1 LTKFTPPQFA
11 FSLVVLLHTFFLL
24 GVRAGLPGVFASG
37 ETPNYGNNWAS
48 HVEKLGTSKLD
59 RAASV
64 CTERLAR
71 FFPEAEPAE
80 VRAQLTPL
88 RNGAGTVCE
97 SVLVEFASA
106 EKAIFQSSLPLE
118 FNDRVQLEQS
128 NGSAKAEGTV
138 IAVQYHDGQKAV
150 AVQFVN
156 GQSAWVNKP

>member
-1 LTKFTPPQFA
+1 M
-11 FSLVVLLHTFFLL
+11 VLLHTFFLL
-24 GVRAGLPGVFASG
+24 GVRADLPGVFASG
-37 ETPNYGNNWAS
+37 ETPNCGNDWAS
-48 HVEKLGTSKLD
+48 HVEKLGTSKLE

-71 FFPEAEPAE
+71 FFPEAEPAA
-80 VRAQLTPL
+80 VRAMLTPL
-88 RNGAGTVCE
+88 RNGGTVCE
-97 SVLVEFASA
+97 SVLVEFTSA

>member
-1 LTKFTPPQFA
+1 M
-11 FSLVVLLHTFFLL
+11 HTFFLL
-24 GVRAGLPGVFASG
+24 GVRADLPGVFASG
-37 ETPNYGNNWAS
+37 ETPNCGNDWAS
-48 HVEKLGTSKLD
+48 HVEKLGTSKLE

-80 VRAQLTPL
+80 VRAMLTPL
-88 RNGAGTVCE
+88 RNGGTVCE
-97 SVLVEFASA
+97 SVLVEFTSA

>member
-1 LTKFTPPQFA
+1 M
-11 FSLVVLLHTFFLL
+11 HTFFLL
-24 GVRAGLPGVFASG
+24 GVCAGLPGVFESG
-37 ETPNYGNNWAS
+37 ETPKLRDDWAS
-48 HVEKLGTSKLD
+48 HVEKLETSKLE
-59 RAASV
+59 RTASV

-80 VRAQLTPL
+80 VRAMLTPL

-97 SVLVEFASA
+97 SVLVEFAGA

-128 NGSAKAEGTV
+128 NGGAKAVGTV

-156 GQSAWVNKP
+156 GQAAWVNQP

>member
-1 LTKFTPPQFA
+1 M
-11 FSLVVLLHTFFLL
+11 HTFFLL
-24 GVRAGLPGVFASG
+24 GVRTGLPGVFASG
-37 ETPNYGNNWAS
+37 VTPNYGNDWAN
-48 HVEKLGTSKLD
+48 HVEKLGTKKLE

-80 VRAQLTPL
+80 VRAMLTPL
-88 RNGAGTVCE
+88 RNNAGTVCE

-118 FNDRVQLEQS
+118 FNDRVRLEQS
-128 NGSAKAEGTV
+128 NGRAKAEGTV

>member
-1 LTKFTPPQFA
+1 VCVQA
-11 FSLVVLLHTFFLL
+11 C
-24 GVRAGLPGVFASG
+24 RACLKSG
-37 ETPNYGNNWAS
+37 ETPNYGNDWAS
-48 HVEKLGTSKLD
+48 HVEKLGTSKLE

-71 FFPEAEPAE
+71 FFPEVAPAE
-80 VRAQLTPL
+80 VRVMLTPL
-88 RNGAGTVCE
+88 RNGFGTVCE

-156 GQSAWVNKP
+156 EQSAWVNKP

>member
-1 LTKFTPPQFA
+1 
-11 FSLVVLLHTFFLL
+11 LHTFFLL
-24 GVRAGLPGVFASG
+24 GVRADLPGVFASG
-37 ETPNYGNNWAS
+37 ETPNCGNDWAS
-48 HVEKLGTSKLD
+48 HVEKLGTSKLE

-80 VRAQLTPL
+80 VRAMLTPL
-88 RNGAGTVCE
+88 RNGGTVCE
-97 SVLVEFASA
+97 SVLVEFTSA

>member
-1 LTKFTPPQFA
+1 M
-11 FSLVVLLHTFFLL
+11 HTFFLL
-24 GVRAGLPGVFASG
+24 GVRAGLPGVFVSG
-37 ETPNYGNNWAS
+37 ETTNYGNDWAS
-48 HVEKLGTSKLD
+48 HVEKLGTSKLE

-64 CTERLAR
+64 STERLAR

-80 VRAQLTPL
+80 VRAMLTPL
-88 RNGAGTVCE
+88 RNGGTVCE

-128 NGSAKAEGTV
+128 NGSAKTEGTV